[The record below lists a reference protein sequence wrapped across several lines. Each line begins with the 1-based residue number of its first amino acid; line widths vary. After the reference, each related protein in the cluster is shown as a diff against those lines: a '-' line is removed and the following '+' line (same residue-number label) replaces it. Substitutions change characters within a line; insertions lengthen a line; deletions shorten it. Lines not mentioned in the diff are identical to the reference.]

1 MGTVILAIFAIVL
14 GAAIRGLG
22 PALGKPG
29 AAGYARLLGYG
40 FMGAGVFL
48 ALANT
53 VTIVSVGEVGVQ
65 HFLGNISGEALGQ
78 GVHVINPLASVEK
91 MSTREQSFPSDG
103 SIEHIEA
110 QTSEQ
115 LNVAMEVSLLYR
127 IDPANAP
134 DLYQRIGSEDQIKNR
149 IVMNSIRNGVR
160 DAVATKSINEIF
172 SPNRRELAAEMKEA
186 IQAKAGDRI
195 EVLDVFVRDV
205 QAPPLVRQAIE
216 EKLQREQNVAAERF
230 QTEIIQEKARQQ
242 IEQAKGIAE
251 AQRIISQ
258 GLTPQYLTFY
268 YIEQLA
274 KLPAGSVVYVPTE
287 GGVPLMRPVGGGVR

>member
-1 MGTVILAIFAIVL
+1 MGSIIVAIFAILL

-22 PALGKPG
+22 PSLGRQVS
-29 AAGYARLLGYG
+29 AGSARLVGHG
-40 FMGAGVFL
+40 FMGAGVLL
-48 ALANT
+48 AVANT
-53 VTIVSVGEVGVQ
+53 VTVISVGEVGIQ
-65 HFLGNISGEALGQ
+65 HFLGNISQTALDQ

-103 SIEHIEA
+103 SVERIDA

-115 LNVAMEVSLLYR
+115 LNVSMEVSLLYR

-134 DLYQRIGSEDQIKNR
+134 DLYQRIGSEEQIKSR
-149 IVMNSIRNGVR
+149 IVMNSVRNGVR

-172 SPNRRELAAEMKEA
+172 SPNRRELATQMKEA
-186 IQAKAGDRI
+186 IQTKAGDRI

-242 IEQAKGIAE
+242 TEQAKGIAE